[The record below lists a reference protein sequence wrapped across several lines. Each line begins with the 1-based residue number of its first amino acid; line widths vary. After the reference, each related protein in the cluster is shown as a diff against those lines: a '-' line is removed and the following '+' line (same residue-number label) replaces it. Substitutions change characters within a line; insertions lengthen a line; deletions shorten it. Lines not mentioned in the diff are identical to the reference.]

1 MMYLVVQDL
10 MRQFVEGASKEY
22 LAMKFTKLDYC
33 QYLLSSQINYTI
45 TNLAEHLENI
55 SHDKINY
62 YLKNEKLTPRL
73 LWDNVKDLIVVDED
87 AYIIFDDTVVDKR
100 FSESIEIVRRQYS
113 GNEHGIVRGI
123 GIVSCIYVNP
133 KTLQFW
139 VIDYRI
145 FNPENDGL
153 TKIDHVKN
161 MLLGLV
167 YQKNLS
173 FDMVLMDTWYAV
185 KSLMLYIDSLDKIYY
200 CPLKTNRLVDDSFG
214 KEKYKNIEYLEWSH
228 EELEC
233 GKIIKIKGFPADK
246 KVKLF
251 RVSVS
256 TDRTDY
262 VATNDLS
269 QSSTDVV
276 QGVCKIRWKIEEFHR
291 EIKQLTG
298 IESCQCRKARLQRNH
313 IACAMLVWLRLK
325 NLAYKTGQTIYKIKH
340 SLLSNYLIEQLKRPD
355 VVMSMV

>member
-1 MMYLVVQDL
+1 
-10 MRQFVEGASKEY
+10 MR
-22 LAMKFTKLDYC
+22 FTKLDYC

-45 TNLAEHLENI
+45 TNLAEHLEQI
-55 SHDKINY
+55 SHDTINR

-73 LWDNVKDLIVVDED
+73 LWDNVKDLIELDEN

-100 FSESIEIVRRQYS
+100 FSEEIEIVRKQYS
-113 GNEHGIVRGI
+113 GNEHGLVRGI

-133 KTLQFW
+133 KTLNFW

-145 FNPENDGL
+145 FNPDNDGL
-153 TKIDHVKN
+153 TKVDHVKN
-161 MLLGLV
+161 MLVSLV
-167 YQKNLS
+167 YQRNLP
-173 FDMVLMDTWYAV
+173 FDTVLMDTWYAV
-185 KSLMLYIDSLDKIYY
+185 NKLMLYIDSLEKVYY

-214 KEKYKNIEYLEWSH
+214 KEKYKNIKNLEWSD
-228 EELEC
+228 EDLES
-233 GKIIKIKGFPADK
+233 GKIIKIKGFPGAK

-251 RVSVS
+251 RVSIS

-269 QSSTDVV
+269 QSSLDVA
-276 QGVCKIRWKIEEFHR
+276 QQVCKIRWKIEEFHR

-325 NLAYKTGQTIYKIKH
+325 NLAYKTGETVYQIKH
-340 SLLSNYLIEQLKRPD
+340 NLLSNYLIEQLKRPD
-355 VVMSMV
+355 IMMSPV